1 MVRVHPGPPKRGA
14 IAQPGEHRLCKPGV
28 GGSNP
33 PGSTTPPGSRT
44 ETQSHPRKSET
55 LQVGESSDGFRSRLG
70 PKRPGLTPG
79 ACCSLTTWKVRREA
93 RERSRA
99 GSKTYRA
106 RPDRLLRMPSTGVR
120 VTGSSEQAHT
130 VDALATTGDERRG
143 SLRKAPGSWQ
153 TSFDPEISE
162 WGNPPAR
169 VFRSESIGSEG
180 EPGELK
186 HLSTRRNRNQ
196 PRFRQ

>member
-1 MVRVHPGPPKRGA
+1 MVRDHPDPPDERGA
-14 IAQPGEHRLCKPGV
+14 IAQLGEHRLCKPGV

-33 PGSTTPPGSRT
+33 PGSTTPSAPSRT
-44 ETQSHPRKSET
+44 QTQGHPIR
-55 LQVGESSDGFRSRLG
+55 VGLRLGSSRSRLELVS
-70 PKRPGLTPG
+70 RPT
-79 ACCSLTTWKVRREA
+79 CSLTTWKVRSTA
-93 RERSRA
+93 RERSRV
-99 GSKTYRA
+99 GSQTYRA

-120 VTGSSEQAHT
+120 VRGSSEQAHT
-130 VDALATTGDERRG
+130 VDALATTGDERRD

-153 TSFDPEISE
+153 SSPDPEISE

-169 VFRSESIGSEG
+169 VFRPESIGSEG

>member
-1 MVRVHPGPPKRGA
+1 MVRVHPGPPERGA

-33 PGSTTPPGSRT
+33 PGSTTPPGPERNPRPSSKGRT
-44 ETQSHPRKSET
+44 CG
-55 LQVGESSDGFRSRLG
+55 VESSDGFSVSARAEVARELVSR
-70 PKRPGLTPG
+70 RP
-79 ACCSLTTWKVRREA
+79 CSLTTWKVRSNSA
-93 RERSRA
+93 RA
-99 GSKTYRA
+99 IA
-106 RPDRLLRMPSTGVR
+106 RGKQVRTARDPTASCWMPSTGVR
-120 VTGSSEQAHT
+120 VRGSSEQAHT
-130 VDALATTGDERRG
+130 VDALATTGDERRD

-153 TSFDPEISE
+153 SSPDPEISE

-169 VFRSESIGSEG
+169 VFRPESIGSEG